1 MRKPTDGSFVPRFF
15 ESLGVRGALCALWA
29 LLAMAPASAQ
39 EPVRIGIGFGLAFLP
54 TYICEDLKLVEK
66 YGKDAHL
73 DLKASYQRYFGAGQL
88 QQAIMTG
95 SLDIVPFGT
104 APLLSAWEKAKDTPR
119 QVLAVS
125 GITTLPPVLLTNRAN
140 VRTLADFGAADRI
153 ALPAATAPQRYLL
166 QMEAEKVFGQY
177 DRLRKQIV
185 VMPHPDAAAALMA
198 EAGPVSGYFSSA
210 PFTEI
215 ALADGRIHKVLSAA
229 DVIDGK
235 ASFLIM
241 GATKSYV
248 MAHPGAAEAV
258 AKAMDEAARMI
269 HDDPHHAAEI
279 YLVHEP
285 SKTLDVAALTTIID
299 GIKNEF
305 GSAVHGVQAFADFM
319 GRHGELKSPPRSW
332 KEIVAPALLKSPST

>member
-1 MRKPTDGSFVPRFF
+1 MSRVRNPMRV
-15 ESLGVRGALCALWA
+15 LAALCALSA
-29 LLAMAPASAQ
+29 LTIPASAQ
-39 EPVRIGIGFGLAFLP
+39 EAVRIGIGFGLAFLP
-54 TYICEDLKLVEK
+54 AYICDDLKLIEK

-73 DLKASYQRYFGAGQL
+73 DLKASYQRFMGAGPLQEAIGAGTIDMGPFGA
-88 QQAIMTG
+88 
-95 SLDIVPFGT
+95 
-104 APLLSAWEKAKDTPR
+104 APLLAAWEKAKDTPR
-119 QVLAVS
+119 QILAVS

-140 VRTLADFGAADRI
+140 VRTLADFRPGDRI
-153 ALPAATAPQRYLL
+153 AIPAPKAPQFYLL
-166 QMEAEKVFGQY
+166 QMQAEKVFGQY

-185 VMPHPDAAAALMA
+185 ILPNPDAVTTLVAGT
-198 EAGPVSGYFSSA
+198 GPVSGYFSSA

-241 GATKSYV
+241 GATRAYV
-248 MAHPGAAEAV
+248 AAHPGVAEAV

-285 SKTLDVAALTTIID
+285 FKTLDVAAVAAIIE
-299 GIKNEF
+299 GIKDEF
-305 GSAVHGVQAFADFM
+305 GSPVHGVQAFADFM
-319 GRHGELKSPPRSW
+319 VRHGELKTPPQSW
-332 KEIVAPALLKSPST
+332 KEIVAPALLNSPST

>member
-1 MRKPTDGSFVPRFF
+1 MRV
-15 ESLGVRGALCALWA
+15 LAALCALSA
-29 LLAMAPASAQ
+29 LTIPASAQ
-39 EPVRIGIGFGLAFLP
+39 EAVRIGIGFGLAFLP
-54 TYICEDLKLVEK
+54 AYICDDLKLIEK

-73 DLKASYQRYFGAGQL
+73 DLKASYQRFMGAGPVQEAIGAGTIDMGPFGA
-88 QQAIMTG
+88 
-95 SLDIVPFGT
+95 
-104 APLLSAWEKAKDTPR
+104 APLLAAWEKAKDTPR
-119 QVLAVS
+119 QILAVS

-140 VRTLADFGAADRI
+140 VRTLADFRPGDRI
-153 ALPAATAPQRYLL
+153 AIPAPKAPQFYLL
-166 QMEAEKVFGQY
+166 QMQAEKVFGQY

-185 VMPHPDAAAALMA
+185 ILPNPDAVTALVA
-198 EAGPVSGYFSSA
+198 GTGPVSGYFSSA

-241 GATKSYV
+241 GATRAYV
-248 MAHPGAAEAV
+248 AAHPGVAEAV

-285 SKTLDVAALTTIID
+285 FKTLDVAAVAAIIE
-299 GIKNEF
+299 GIKDEF
-305 GSAVHGVQAFADFM
+305 GSPVHGVQAFADFM
-319 GRHGELKSPPRSW
+319 GRHGELKTPPQSW
-332 KEIVAPALLKSPST
+332 KEIVAPALLNSPST